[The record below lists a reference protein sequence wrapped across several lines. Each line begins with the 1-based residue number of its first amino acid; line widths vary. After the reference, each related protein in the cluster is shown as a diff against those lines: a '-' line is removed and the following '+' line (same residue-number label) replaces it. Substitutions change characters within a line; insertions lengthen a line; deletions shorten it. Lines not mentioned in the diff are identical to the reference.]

1 MDDDAFL
8 DALLGIPPP
17 SPVLKDPTPPSPKL
31 SSFQVIVD
39 NHSTIPGNWTCRK
52 QYGGYVPPPIRVEAS
67 IVIPDV
73 SVEFDPLRPGKQYEV
88 SLSRMKLRAA
98 DKRDTKIKKQKRIQ

>member
-8 DALLGIPPP
+8 DALLGILPPT
-17 SPVLKDPTPPSPKL
+17 PVPEDPTPPPLTL

-52 QYGGYVPPPIRVEAS
+52 QYGGYVPPPIRVEAT
-67 IVIPDV
+67 VMIPDIP
-73 SVEFDPLRPGKQYEV
+73 VEFDPLRPGKQYEV
-88 SLSRMKLRAA
+88 SLSRMKLRAS